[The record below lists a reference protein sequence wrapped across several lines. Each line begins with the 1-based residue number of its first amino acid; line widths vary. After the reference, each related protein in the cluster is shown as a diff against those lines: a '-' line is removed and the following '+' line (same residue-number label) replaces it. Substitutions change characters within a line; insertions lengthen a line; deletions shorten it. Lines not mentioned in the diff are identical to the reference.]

1 MKFRILE
8 DSVIFFNQGSAE
20 VGRVPHVSLLIM
32 ENKDSLWIPTLKIL
46 LMGDIGWNNGSH

>member
-20 VGRVPHVSLLIM
+20 VGRVSRVSLLIM